1 MIGIIDYG
9 LGNLKAFYN
18 IYKENGINLKI
29 IKNYKEL
36 DKEIDK
42 LILPGIG
49 SFDKAITLLKNKN
62 FFDEIVNFASND
74 KNKILGICIGMQ
86 ILSSGSDEGSLLGLK
101 FLSNKFK
108 KLDSKVLPHI
118 GWNNIELHNNNG
130 LFEGIPNKTFF
141 YFLHS
146 YCLSSIDR
154 NYMICETEYGKKFVS
169 GFNLKNIYGVQFH
182 PEKSHEQ
189 GTRMLLNFYKN

>member
-36 DKEIDK
+36 DKNIDK

-62 FFDEIVNFASND
+62 FFNEILNFASND

-86 ILSSGSDEGSLLGLK
+86 ILSSGSDEGNLLGLK
-101 FLSNKFK
+101 FISNKFN

-118 GWNNIELHNNNG
+118 GWNSIEIINNNG
-130 LFEGIPNKTFF
+130 LFEGVPNKAFF

-146 YCLSSIDR
+146 YCLKS
-154 NYMICETEYGKKFVS
+154 KKSFIWDT
-169 GFNLKNIYGVQFH
+169 FK
-182 PEKSHEQ
+182 
-189 GTRMLLNFYKN
+189 